1 MRQIA
6 ALLMLAGSTL
16 PALADEPV
24 DAVRPFYENIGMEY
38 DEASLELFVDPARSV
53 IEADRRMAAEG
64 DLCLGFLLAVDGQDY
79 GEAEIAQS
87 LELSQDGD
95 DERAEVTARFSNFGE
110 PQAVVWRL
118 VNQDGWKVADIG
130 ARDNGWWLSELGCD

>member
-53 IEADRRMAAEG
+53 IEADRRMAVAG
-64 DLCLGFLLAVDGQDY
+64 DLCLGFLLSVDAQDY
-79 GEAEIAQS
+79 DEAEIAQS

-110 PQAVVWRL
+110 AQAVVWQL
-118 VNQDGWKVADIG
+118 VKQDGWKIADIG
-130 ARDNGWWLSELGCD
+130 APDNGWWLSELGCD